1 MRKDRRKQKGFTLIE
16 LLVVIAIIGI
26 IAGIASARFANA
38 PRKAREAVLKTNL
51 ATIRDVIDQY
61 FADKRHYP
69 FALED
74 LVDEGYLRTIPVD
87 PMTGTADDWEL
98 IYSIPDDLA
107 PEEEQGIFNV
117 KSGSSGTAMDG
128 SYYADW

>member
-1 MRKDRRKQKGFTLIE
+1 MGRRNEKGFTLIE

-51 ATIRDVIDQY
+51 ATFRDVIDQY
-61 FADKRHYP
+61 YADKRHYP
-69 FALED
+69 FSLED

-87 PMTGTADDWEL
+87 PMIGNGDEWEL
-98 IYSIPDDLA
+98 IYNIPDDLS

-117 KSGSSGTAMDG
+117 KSGSTSTALDG